1 MAWRKATDPDHATRP
16 QNETLIGRGIGLD
29 IGLGSTRGE
38 MRVTLWGNPAGP
50 RWLPTVQRD
59 SDLAGGFCEL

>member
-1 MAWRKATDPDHATRP
+1 MAWRNTTDPGIKGSP
-16 QNETLIGRGIGLD
+16 NGTLIGRGIGMD

-59 SDLAGGFCEL
+59 SDLAGGFREL